1 MGVLFGPSSWWQAN
15 LVSACPEGTFLPD
28 GSTIICK
35 SGGTAWI
42 IAPACTRVF
51 SITWGNYATE
61 GNTVQGNLPQITPT
75 IWPALYNRL
84 ISCGFNPDDWF
95 VPSIS
100 QLQNPGYVCRS
111 KWDPETSC
119 GCYWSSTEIDA
130 SRAHDFVLCNNAVR
144 FTVKC
149 FASANQVRAF
159 RCVTY

>member
-15 LVSACPEGTFLPD
+15 LVSACPEGTYLPD

-42 IAPACTRVF
+42 VAPACTQV
-51 SITWGNYATE
+51 SGTTWGNYATE
-61 GNTVQGNLPQITPT
+61 GNTVQGNLPQITST
-75 IWPALYNRL
+75 IWTALYNRL

-111 KWDPETSC
+111 KWSPPLS
-119 GCYWSSTEIDA
+119 CYWSSTELDA
-130 SRAHDFVLCNNAVR
+130 TCACNFRTDIGFAGNR
-144 FTVKC
+144 CKC
-149 FASANQVRAF
+149 YAAASGVRAF

>member
-1 MGVLFGPSSWWQAN
+1 MGILVGPTPWWQAN
-15 LVSACPEGTFLPD
+15 LVSASPEGTCLPD

-42 IAPACTRVF
+42 VAPQCTRVRNI
-51 SITWGNYATE
+51 SWGNYATE

-75 IWPALYNRL
+75 IWTRLYNRL

-111 KWDPETSC
+111 KWDFETSC
-119 GCYWSSTEIDA
+119 GCYSSSTEINA
-130 SRAHDFVLCNNAVR
+130 TSVKDFVLFNNAVR
-144 FTVKC
+144 NVCKC
-149 FASANQVRAF
+149 YANANQVRAF